1 MALFSTFFLMKVAR
15 VVRVVATG
23 ENPQPSVLR
32 DNPDHTHLLNSVPL
46 PFIMLQVSLTHM
58 E

>member
-1 MALFSTFFLMKVAR
+1 ML
-15 VVRVVATG
+15 VVATG
-23 ENPQPSVLR
+23 ENPKPLVLL
-32 DNPDHTHLLNSVPL
+32 DSPDHMHLLNSVPL